1 MRRILLTTCAW
12 AALPGLALAQ
22 SLCAPQAGTGQPPPP
37 PPAFTLPAPMPAAA
51 QAWPAGD
58 GAGTARPSVPATV
71 TTPLAAP
78 AASSAAPTA
87 APPAATQAAAATGA
101 TLSAPVLQRVA
112 NAGATLEDL
121 GLDHGLRLVVA
132 RAGAEFMLLSVLPS
146 GQAMVAGF
154 PMDLTLARLRA
165 IGGSSVTDL
174 GEREGLRGLVLRS
187 GGTFQ
192 VFYATPDGERVI
204 PGIMWDAAGRNLTR
218 DHVAGIEGAIPTVTI
233 GDVPAGAPP
242 APPTA
247 VAPVTVAAPGAAA
260 VSPLA
265 VAQRA
270 HAGVVGAEAAPHIWM
285 FVDPQC
291 GYSVQAMQR
300 FQPLVAAGRLRLSV
314 IPVAIL
320 DHANA
325 GRSTADAL
333 AMLSHSAEGMVAAWS
348 RGDLRSAPSPEAPGR
363 LRENTAAAAAI
374 ALRGTPTL
382 IWRKADGTEGRVDG
396 MPTNIEAVLASATAG

>member
-1 MRRILLTTCAW
+1 MRRILLTTCAC
-12 AALPGLALAQ
+12 AGLPGLALAQ
-22 SLCAPQAGTGQPPPP
+22 SLCAPQAGSGQPPPP
-37 PPAFTLPAPMPAAA
+37 PPAFTLPAPMPATP
-51 QAWPAGD
+51 QAWPSGD
-58 GAGTARPSVPATV
+58 GAATPRPSAPVAS
-71 TTPLAAP
+71 P
-78 AASSAAPTA
+78 AAVPTA
-87 APPAATQAAAATGA
+87 PSDATRTAAATGA
-101 TLSAPVLQRVA
+101 GLSAPVLQRVVK
-112 NAGATLEDL
+112 AGATLEDM
-121 GLDHGLRLVVA
+121 GLNHGLRLVVA

-165 IGGSSVTDL
+165 TGGSSVTDL

-187 GGTFQ
+187 GDTFQ

-242 APPTA
+242 APPAA
-247 VAPVTVAAPGAAA
+247 VPIVAAAASGAAA
-260 VSPLA
+260 ASPLA

-270 HAGVVGAEAAPHIWM
+270 HAGVVGAEAAPHVWM

-291 GYSVQAMQR
+291 GYSVQALQR

-348 RGDLRSAPSPEAPGR
+348 RGDLRSAPSPEAPAR

>member
-1 MRRILLTTCAW
+1 MRRIILTTCAC
-12 AALPGLALAQ
+12 AGLPGLALAQ
-22 SLCAPQAGTGQPPPP
+22 SLCAPLAGSGQPPPP
-37 PPAFTLPAPMPAAA
+37 PPAFTLPAPMPATP
-51 QAWPAGD
+51 QAWPSGD
-58 GAGTARPSVPATV
+58 GAATPRPSAPAASPAAVP
-71 TTPLAAP
+71 AAP
-78 AASSAAPTA
+78 AAAAPSD
-87 APPAATQAAAATGA
+87 ATRTAAATGA
-101 TLSAPVLQRVA
+101 DLSAPVLQRVVK
-112 NAGATLEDL
+112 AGATLEDM
-121 GLDHGLRLVVA
+121 GLNHGLRLVVA

-165 IGGSSVTDL
+165 IGGAGLTDL
-174 GEREGLRGLVLRS
+174 GEREGLRGMVLRS
-187 GGTFQ
+187 GDTFQ

-204 PGIMWDAAGRNLTR
+204 PGIMWDAAGKNLTR
-218 DHVAGIEGAIPTVTI
+218 EHVAGMEGAIPTVTI

-242 APPTA
+242 APPA
-247 VAPVTVAAPGAAA
+247 SAAPVVVAAASGAAA

-270 HAGVVGAEAAPHIWM
+270 HAGVVGAEAAPHVWM

-291 GYSVQAMQR
+291 GYSVQALQR
-300 FQPLVAAGRLRLSV
+300 LQPLVAAGRLRLSV

-348 RGDLRSAPSPEAPGR
+348 RGDLRSAPSPEAAAR

-382 IWRKADGTEGRVDG
+382 IWRKADGGEGRVDG
-396 MPTNIEAVLASATAG
+396 MPPNIEAVLASATAD